1 MSAFRNIGL
10 TDRIIRTAIGVAVAA
25 IGIGFHSWWGLVAA
39 LPLLTAAVG
48 FCPLY
53 SLLGIS
59 SNRPVQHGAA

>member
-10 TDRIIRTAIGVAVAA
+10 TDRIIRTVIGVAVAA
-25 IGIGFHSWWGLVAA
+25 IGIGFQSWWGLVAA

-59 SNRPVQHGAA
+59 SNRRIQHGAA